1 MAEESPEN
9 REIIDE
15 LSRLPVPY
23 VMVDRVVEDLAC
35 DKVAFDH
42 EQGGYMATKYLLE
55 NGHRRIV
62 CMVNAAK
69 SATGQGRLAGYRRA
83 LDEFDV
89 AFDPELVV
97 ETEYYIADA
106 YRASAKVLETDA
118 TAVFASSD
126 NITLG
131 LLKRLHEV
139 GSVPEDYSVV
149 SYDNSA
155 ADALFEPALTSIE
168 QDVTMLA
175 EHAIK
180 MMIRKLERP
189 AARSLERVLDP
200 RLVIKESVASL

>member
-1 MAEESPEN
+1 
-9 REIIDE
+9 
-15 LSRLPVPY
+15 
-23 VMVDRVVEDLAC
+23 
-35 DKVAFDH
+35 
-42 EQGGYMATKYLLE
+42 
-55 NGHRRIV
+55 
-62 CMVNAAK
+62 MVNAAK

-106 YRASAKVLETDA
+106 YCASAKVLETDA

-139 GSVPEDYSVV
+139 GKRVPEDYSVV

-180 MMIRKLERP
+180 MMIRKIERP